1 MESNLKKPGNPA
13 DISDAKYVSGLSTI
27 LVATIQEA
35 KERISQIEYIYCSQ
49 LFPKFQVSSQ
59 CLQEIYSEAREAAES
74 TYKQKEEDLQLQ
86 IEKLQHQ
93 NHHVLEENQLLKAEK
108 AKFTDKERRS
118 RIRIEE
124 LHEELKQQTMEANE
138 VREAHQNLQKL
149 LESKSSLLHSYE
161 VTIRELEDR
170 NAAHLQMQKKLE
182 FETEELR
189 QELMKKSKEVDEV
202 MELQNKL
209 LQMNQTKSNLIV
221 QKDSQLK
228 EYEEKTNGFISK
240 LQNID
245 NKANELRLE
254 LKFKSEELDK
264 GKEMNS
270 NMLKKI
276 ESHSLELMNNE
287 LLVSKYEKENRLLAS
302 KVERLVLRVD
312 SVQEELEKKSF
323 ELEEVKKVKEQLL
336 EQRDSSNAERIRG
349 GKARE
354 GFMEER
360 KQLLDKQIGLEN
372 EVDKLRKSLSERT
385 VESCEG
391 MKLHGKLLLQ
401 IEVKDSEMLA
411 EKKKKRD
418 VIIAYKKLKSQYNY
432 LLKKYALT
440 SEAALPLDKV
450 EDEIITMGHN
460 QTLVASHVMN
470 KSKASGITSDVK
482 KPLDEKQ
489 VPEDKKGPTLV
500 QRSSPT
506 SPSTSN
512 TIIASKQA
520 NNIKSCPIGL
530 KRPISYWRDTR
541 LHHSHIGPDP
551 HDNFMDTP
559 LENVKQNKGKAV
571 KENDYGIHRLG
582 PINMSLDDSDEQMQG
597 MNVDDGLRNPHTLA
611 TKAGTSGFKYVGP
624 VRKKIERENLKGIKC
639 KQCKK
644 FYDAVLSGSGKGS
657 NGGDKQNIH
666 CEHHDGVSRHRYKY
680 VPPLTPEGFWDIGFE
695 SDM

>member
-1 MESNLKKPGNPA
+1 MESNPKKPVNPA

-49 LFPKFQVSSQ
+49 LFPKFQLSSQ
-59 CLQEIYSEAREAAES
+59 SLQEVYSEAREAAES
-74 TYKQKEEDLQLQ
+74 AYKQKEEDLLLQ
-86 IEKLQHQ
+86 IEKLQYQ
-93 NHHVLEENQLLKAEK
+93 KHHVLEENQSLKAEK
-108 AKFTDKERRS
+108 EKFTDMERRS
-118 RIRIEE
+118 RNRIEE

-170 NAAHLQMQKKLE
+170 NAEHLQMQKKLE
-182 FETEELR
+182 FGTEELR
-189 QELMKKSKEVDEV
+189 QELMNKSKEVDEV

-240 LQNID
+240 LQNMD
-245 NKANELRLE
+245 NKANELLLE

-264 GKEMNS
+264 GKELNG

-276 ESHSLELMNNE
+276 ESQSFELMNNE
-287 LLVSKYEKENRLLAS
+287 LLVSKYEKENKLLAS
-302 KVERLVLRVD
+302 EVECLVHRVD
-312 SVQEELEKKSF
+312 SVQKELEKKSF

-336 EQRDSSNAERIRG
+336 EQRDSSNVERIKR

-354 GFMEER
+354 EFMEER

-372 EVDKLRKSLSERT
+372 EVDKLRKSLSDRM

-432 LLKKYALT
+432 LLKKYAVT
-440 SEAALPLDKV
+440 SEAALPLDKM
-450 EDEIITMGHN
+450 EDEITTMGNN
-460 QTLVASHVMN
+460 QTLVASHVME

-489 VPEDKKGPTLV
+489 VPEDKKGPILV
-500 QRSSPT
+500 QRSSPI

-512 TIIASKQA
+512 TINAPKNA
-520 NNIKSCPIGL
+520 NNVKSCPPAGL

-541 LHHSHIGPDP
+541 SHQSYIGPDP

-559 LENVKQNKGKAV
+559 LENVKQNLGKAV
-571 KENDYGIHRLG
+571 KEDVYG
-582 PINMSLDDSDEQMQG
+582 INMSLDDSEDHMQG
-597 MNVDDGLRNPHTLA
+597 MNVDEGLQNPHTLA

-644 FYDAVLSGSGKGS
+644 FYDAVLSGSGKG
-657 NGGDKQNIH
+657 DKQNIH
-666 CEHHDGVSRHRYKY
+666 CEHHDGVSRHRYRY
-680 VPPLTPEGFWDIGFE
+680 VPPSTPEGFWDIGFE
-695 SDM
+695 SEM